1 VDGVE
6 RVMVLGIL
14 AVIVAILSFAWSAT
28 DESAAP
34 AGALGRDVDSGISP
48 IRLSSSS
55 SAGDTVVLGE
65 ADRDRIA
72 ERRQT
77 NTAAREARL
86 KQRGELLQGSPSP
99 ARLATSG
106 GSSVRAENS
115 LAPHSTSPGAGAN
128 ELLAEQRREVLD
140 VSDQMPLKPTGAL
153 NEGEP
158 SFLLYEV
165 ASGDTLW
172 DIAYRSVG
180 AGDTKRMVEHIQY
193 LNPGVDSSNLPVGR
207 TLKLPKVVP
216 AQMQNMTPTE
226 RAKDTG
232 GRVYIVGEGDTLG
245 AIALLEL
252 GDGSRWKEVYQ
263 LNKTTISD
271 PERIRPGQ
279 RLILPDE

>member
-1 VDGVE
+1 MDGVE

-34 AGALGRDVDSGISP
+34 AGALGRDVDSAISP

-65 ADRDRIA
+65 ADRERIA
-72 ERRQT
+72 ERRQS
-77 NTAAREARL
+77 NAAAREARL
-86 KQRGELLQGSPSP
+86 KQRGELLQGSQSP

-106 GSSVRAENS
+106 EASARAEKANS
-115 LAPHSTSPGAGAN
+115 GAAKGLA
-128 ELLAEQRREVLD
+128 AEQSKENRVD
-140 VSDQMPLKPTGAL
+140 SNQIPLKPTGAL

-158 SFLLYEV
+158 SFVLYEI

-172 DIAYRSVG
+172 DIAYHSVG
-180 AGDTKRMVEHIQY
+180 AGDTKRMVEHIQQ
-193 LNPGVDSSNLPVGR
+193 LNPGLDSSNLSVGR
-207 TLKLPKVVP
+207 TIKLPKIVP
-216 AQMQNMTPTE
+216 AQMQNMTPAE

-245 AIALLEL
+245 AIASLEL
-252 GDGSRWKEVYQ
+252 GDGSRWKELYQ

>member
-1 VDGVE
+1 
-6 RVMVLGIL
+6 MVLGIL

-34 AGALGRDVDSGISP
+34 AGALGRDVASGISP

-55 SAGDTVVLGE
+55 SAGDSVVLGE

-86 KQRGELLQGSPSP
+86 KQRGELLQGNQLP

-106 GSSVRAENS
+106 GASARAENS
-115 LAPHSTSPGAGAN
+115 LASHKLSPGLN
-128 ELLAEQRREVLD
+128 ELTSEQPMAALEA
-140 VSDQMPLKPTGAL
+140 SDQIPLKPTGAL

-158 SFLLYEV
+158 SFLLYEI
-165 ASGDTLW
+165 AGGDTLW

-180 AGDTKRMVEHIQY
+180 AGDTKRMVEHIQH